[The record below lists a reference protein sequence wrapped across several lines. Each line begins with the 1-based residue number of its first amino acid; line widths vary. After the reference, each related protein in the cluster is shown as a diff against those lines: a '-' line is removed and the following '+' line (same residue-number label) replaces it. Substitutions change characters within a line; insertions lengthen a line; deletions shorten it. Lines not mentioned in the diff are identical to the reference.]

1 MDEVARVRLQIRAV
15 LVVYRAEMARLSR
28 RNVSAATGEAFASSL
43 RTRSLHV
50 LDNARATLDGD
61 APEHKDLV
69 REIEEARTEISARA

>member
-1 MDEVARVRLQIRAV
+1 
-15 LVVYRAEMARLSR
+15 
-28 RNVSAATGEAFASSL
+28 
-43 RTRSLHV
+43 LHV